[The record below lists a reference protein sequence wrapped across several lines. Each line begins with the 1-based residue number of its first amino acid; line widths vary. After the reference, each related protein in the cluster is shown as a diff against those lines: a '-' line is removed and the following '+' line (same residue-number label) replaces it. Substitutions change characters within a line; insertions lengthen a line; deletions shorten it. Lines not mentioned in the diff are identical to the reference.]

1 MKGENQMEVINLKK
15 KSVVEIEI
23 NGQEFVV
30 ALDHHAINHFQKTNK
45 KGLLSIYSSME
56 DAKKTG
62 NLDLET
68 IIELLGSMI
77 RYKSNGKIV
86 GTKWLE
92 QFDSFAILEHLTPV
106 LMKVLG
112 ANLPPAKDESEKK

>member
-1 MKGENQMEVINLKK
+1 MEVINLKK
-15 KSVVEIEI
+15 KTVVEIEI

-86 GTKWLE
+86 GAKWLE

-112 ANLPPAKDESEKK
+112 ANLPEADGESEKK